1 MNENSISDSTM
12 SEEYTQQDF
21 DNEIQYSNARNLI
34 VNQFKNFVN
43 VIEYKRPFFINEGG
57 TSSNV
62 DRRRKFKYDNTG
74 DLQIARD
81 GVTFNDLIDSDN
93 RSRRRALD
101 NFFGYAF
108 SNTWRYFITITFN
121 PNKINRHSRE
131 DINYAWKLLRQRL
144 QYRNKDIHILIVSEE
159 HHTDGCLHFHGLL
172 GCCDLTEVLS
182 LGINNKKYL
191 YDYNVNTREKIFRKD
206 KNGNLV
212 PNKYYGCLLKTDFGD
227 QVYNFTD
234 SIFNLGFTTIVELH
248 PDGIAGDNDRVASY
262 LMKYMSKDYN
272 SIGYN
277 KRSYFRTNNLEFKDK
292 YVLKSQEYSN
302 KILTRKINI
311 NEKYKVKDNDKYTLY
326 RIPKS
331 EFSSVD
337 KLYLDVELGKT
348 SKEDYIKAVV
358 DGKVPF
364 KRISDMSR
372 DAQLLNMLFPN

>member
-93 RSRRRALD
+93 RSRRRSLD

-172 GCCDLTEVLS
+172 GCCDLTDVLS

-234 SIFNLGFTTIVELH
+234 SIFDLGFTTIVELH
-248 PDGIAGDNDRVASY
+248 PDGISGDNDRVASY